1 MEAKMMDIKS
11 FFEQD
16 KFYAASIPRA
26 LATIDYFAV
35 TSIAALE
42 ETFTVQHSADEELPA
57 EESKEETVVLSSTLF
72 VEVKGAVKLPGVY
85 ELPIDARVKNV
96 LDITGLADKADLATV
111 NQSAKLADE
120 MVIYVPFEG
129 ETEET
134 TADLFSGSGVSD
146 AGSERELVN
155 INTAGI
161 AELTTLNGIGEKKAQ
176 AIITYREEQGL
187 FSTLEDLKNI
197 PGIGDKTFE
206 NLKPYITIN

>member
-1 MEAKMMDIKS
+1 MMDIKS
-11 FFEQD
+11 FFEQY
-16 KFYAASIPRA
+16 KFYAVGILIG
-26 LATIDYFAV
+26 LAIIVYFAV
-35 TSIAALE
+35 TSFAAPK
-42 ETFTVQHSADEELPA
+42 ETFSFEHSADEEPTA
-57 EESKEETVVLSSTLF
+57 EESKEETAVLSSTLF

-96 LDITGLADKADLATV
+96 LDITGLADNADLATV

-129 ETEET
+129 EIEEA
-134 TADLFSGSGVSD
+134 TADLFTGSGVSD
-146 AGSERELVN
+146 TGTEFVN

>member
-1 MEAKMMDIKS
+1 MMDIKS
-11 FFEQD
+11 FFEQY
-16 KFYAASIPRA
+16 KFYAAGILIG
-26 LATIDYFAV
+26 LAIIVYFAV
-35 TSIAALE
+35 TSFAAPE
-42 ETFTVQHSADEELPA
+42 ETFSFEPSADEELPA
-57 EESKEETVVLSSTLF
+57 EESKEETAVLSSTLF

-96 LDITGLADKADLATV
+96 LDITGLTDKADLATV

>member
-1 MEAKMMDIKS
+1 MDIKS
-11 FFEQD
+11 FFEQY
-16 KFYAASIPRA
+16 KFYAAGILIG
-26 LATIDYFAV
+26 LAIIVYFAV
-35 TSIAALE
+35 TSFAAPE
-42 ETFTVQHSADEELPA
+42 ETFSFEYSADEELPS
-57 EESKEETVVLSSTLF
+57 EESKEETAVLSSTLF

-134 TADLFSGSGVSD
+134 TADLFSRSGVSD
-146 AGSERELVN
+146 AGSELVN